1 MYFTIA
7 PMMLYYG
14 FGIILCLPL
23 AHAACLA
30 PGPMRPKQLMG
41 AADNCIPNG
50 EMKPKS
56 KMKQSISLLKIVPV
70 EGSNERLRRRHHPFH
85 NHFYTITIIRNVLY
99 K

>member
-1 MYFTIA
+1 MF
-7 PMMLYYG
+7 YYG

-30 PGPMRPKQLMG
+30 PGPKRPKQLMG

-70 EGSNERLRRRHHPFH
+70 LI
-85 NHFYTITIIRNVLY
+85 Y
-99 K
+99 